1 MATAVMSFVE
11 PETKFTCVAEIGTR
25 HDYYLNDKNDE
36 MIEIAGRDE
45 DGLPALFEQKRAQ
58 SNKNSRLRK
67 RWVSVTVM
75 RVQPRNRTE
84 GLHS

>member
-1 MATAVMSFVE
+1 MSFVE